1 MPPRPR
7 LAERVS
13 SSSRLGEESPSDAGD
28 AVERHSTLSSLGGAP
43 EPHRP
48 AVPPLA
54 CMRFS
59 PRPCVNQALVDA
71 LAPLREWRMK
81 EYGPSSPEAISYATA
96 LSAIIACPYKL
107 RSGEEAR
114 ALFKVRPS
122 CPLSL
127 LDTAHASILQVG
139 EKLAIKVD
147 EFLETGRVKEADE
160 LAHNERYQA
169 ISSLMTVHGIGHH
182 GARDLYSQGFR
193 SAEDMRK
200 SRRWE
205 KEFRYH
211 DDIQHPIPRAEV
223 ESIAR
228 FVQLQVDRIERGS
241 HMVICGGYRRGKT
254 MSNDVDLLITFPH
267 QDGKE
272 RGLLRR
278 LCHRLEVKGFIPPD
292 GILSFSEPATLR
304 STRENKRAGSFD
316 ALDKALVVFKHV
328 ANSTT
333 RPRDHYRRVDLIVTR
348 WPSYGAAI
356 VGWSGSTQ
364 FERDLR
370 RAAEKRGYK
379 FDSGG
384 LRVRGTN
391 EVVPTAHERDVFRAL
406 SLPWIPPTMRN
417 ADP

>member
-1 MPPRPR
+1 
-7 LAERVS
+7 
-13 SSSRLGEESPSDAGD
+13 
-28 AVERHSTLSSLGGAP
+28 
-43 EPHRP
+43 
-48 AVPPLA
+48 
-54 CMRFS
+54 
-59 PRPCVNQALVDA
+59 
-71 LAPLREWRMK
+71 
-81 EYGPSSPEAISYATA
+81 
-96 LSAIIACPYKL
+96 
-107 RSGEEAR
+107 
-114 ALFKVRPS
+114 
-122 CPLSL
+122 
-127 LDTAHASILQVG
+127 
-139 EKLAIKVD
+139 
-147 EFLETGRVKEADE
+147 
-160 LAHNERYQA
+160 
-169 ISSLMTVHGIGHH
+169 MTVHGIGHH

-200 SRRWE
+200 SGRWE

-228 FVQLQVDRIERGS
+228 FVQIQVERIE
-241 HMVICGGYRRGKT
+241 YRRGKT

-267 QDGKE
+267 QDGRE

-304 STRENKRAGSFD
+304 STRENKKAGSFD
-316 ALDKALVVFKHV
+316 ALDKALIVFKHV

-333 RPRDHYRRVDLIVTR
+333 RKRDHYRRVDLIIAR
-348 WPSYGAAI
+348 WPSFGAAI

-370 RAAEKRGYK
+370 RHAEKLGFK

-406 SLPWIPPTMRN
+406 SLKWIHAQRRPGERALDRPGAFEIHTWGRVGN
-417 ADP
+417 C

>member
-1 MPPRPR
+1 MAPRPR
-7 LAERVS
+7 RADRVS
-13 SSSRLGEESPSDAGD
+13 SSSRADRTSPSTTGD
-28 AVERHSTLSSLGGAP
+28 AAERQSETSSLGAP

-71 LAPLREWRMK
+71 LAPLREYRMK
-81 EYGPSSPEAISYATA
+81 EFGPSSPEAISYATA
-96 LSAIIACPYKL
+96 LSAIIACPYRL

-114 ALFKVRPS
+114 ALFK
-122 CPLSL
+122 
-127 LDTAHASILQVG
+127 VG

-147 EFLETGRVKEADE
+147 EFLETGRVKEADD
-160 LAHNERYQA
+160 LQHNERYQA
-169 ISSLMTVHGIGHH
+169 IKSLMTVHGIGHH
-182 GARDLYSQGFR
+182 GARDLYSQGYR

-200 SRRWE
+200 SGRWE

-328 ANSTT
+328 ANGTT

-348 WPSYGAAI
+348 WPSYGAAV

-370 RAAEKRGYK
+370 RAAEKLGYK

-406 SLPWIPPTMRN
+406 SLPWIPPELRN